1 MLGSG
6 IMNSVNS
13 KTSFKPLA
21 EASFGDIPIPTWLMS
36 SKTKVLE
43 AWLGSIFLFQIV
55 ICVVNETTFV
65 TDIGNIHW
73 IGLASI
79 HA

>member
-1 MLGSG
+1 
-6 IMNSVNS
+6 
-13 KTSFKPLA
+13 
-21 EASFGDIPIPTWLMS
+21 LMS
-36 SKTKVLE
+36 PKTKVLE